1 MKVLFYFLVCLLAT
15 MAGGISG
22 VGGGVIIKPVMDA
35 VSGLPVAEI
44 SFLSGCTVLAMTA
57 VSVFNSRGGSVK
69 IEPRRGTLLAVGGAV
84 GGIAGKEL
92 FEVVRGMGG
101 SLIMVAQQTMMIILT
116 LAVLVYTIR
125 KAHILTLEVSGS
137 AACVIIGFLL
147 GVLSSFLGIGGG
159 PINLM
164 ILSFF
169 FSMDSKTAALN
180 SLYIILFS
188 QGASFLNTV
197 ISGSVPEFEWPVMG
211 VMVFGGVLGG
221 IFGRRISKRLDNK
234 GIDRI
239 FFVLLIV
246 IALISVY
253 NLIKYI

>member
-1 MKVLFYFLVCLLAT
+1 MKILFYFVVCLLAT
-15 MAGGISG
+15 LAGGISG
-22 VGGGVIIKPVMDA
+22 VGGGVIIKPVLDA

-69 IEPRRGTLLAVGGAV
+69 IEPRRGTLLAVGGAA

-92 FEVVRGMGG
+92 FEIVRAMGG
-101 SLIMVAQQTMMIILT
+101 TTVMIAQQTMMIILT
-116 LAVLVYTIR
+116 LAVLFYTLR
-125 KAHILTLEVSGS
+125 KARIKTLQVSNS
-137 AACVIIGFLL
+137 VACLLIGFLL
-147 GVLSSFLGIGGG
+147 GVLSAFLGIGGG

-188 QGASFLNTV
+188 QAASFLSTV
-197 ISGSVPEFEWPVMG
+197 LGKSVPEFEWPVMG
-211 VMVFGGVLGG
+211 VMVLGGVLGG
-221 IFGRRISKRLDNK
+221 IFGRRISKRLDNS

-239 FFVLLIV
+239 FFVLLI
-246 IALISVY
+246 IITLISVY
-253 NLIKYI
+253 NLVRYL